1 MEPAI
6 EMEVRLKAV
15 GAPERFKRQVIADVL
30 QIAQAFGLDRLPLI
44 TIGGTPRG
52 VDGEM
57 VSCRD
62 TKTATVYVRRKAL
75 CASFRFVLAHELAH
89 FWQLMH
95 ELPFDEQQ
103 ADEMAYAVW
112 GHEE

>member
-1 MEPAI
+1 
-6 EMEVRLKAV
+6 MEVRLRTI
-15 GAPERFKRQVIADVL
+15 GGSERFKRQVIADARHVASVL
-30 QIAQAFGLDRLPLI
+30 GLDRLPLI
-44 TIGGTPRG
+44 TIGGTTRG

-57 VSCRD
+57 VSCRG
-62 TKTATVYVRRKAL
+62 TKNATVYVRRKPL

-103 ADEMAYAVW
+103 ADDMAFKVW
-112 GHEE
+112 GKV